1 MFLLKLMLKWVIIGM
16 MRNKG
21 DIMNN
26 NERFETIIAI
36 RERRTTLDSMELS
49 KEEKEILRRS
59 LNFYEQQL
67 DNEIA
72 MTNNNIKV
80 LEEMDI
86 KSNENKIKVPVEESD
101 FKYKEYADI
110 NKIDINDVINSL
122 LTKLK
127 DTVMLKC
134 LKQYALSIKELNEV
148 HERNKEEFKEYL
160 GK

>member
-1 MFLLKLMLKWVIIGM
+1 
-16 MRNKG
+16 
-21 DIMNN
+21 MNN

-36 RERRTTLDSMELS
+36 RERRITLDGMELS

-72 MTNNNIKV
+72 IDNNNITE
-80 LEEMDI
+80 LENMDI
-86 KSNENKIKVPVEESD
+86 DSNNMKIKVPVEESD
-101 FKYKEYADI
+101 FKYKQYADI
-110 NKIDINDVINSL
+110 YKININEVINSL

-160 GK
+160 TK